1 LSAVLLR
8 LILTTPSA
16 TFLVFI
22 WRVFHGLLASL
33 AVASVCLAQR
43 QSPLSAQPV
52 VLRLFVTVD
61 GDVEKAANVTVDLMD
76 ALGSGGAMD
85 RKLTDDAG
93 EVIFRTLSG
102 VHRIRITGPNIKPY
116 EGDLEIARNETS
128 HVERIRVRRAEP
140 NGRTNETLP
149 AGTIAALRLTVPAS
163 ARKAFEQAGE
173 AMRQQ
178 HWQESR
184 ALFESAIREYPRY
197 DLAYN
202 GLGMVEV
209 ELNQMDAARESFS
222 KAIELNPDFPAAY
235 RNLARISFAEK
246 KYEEA
251 DAFLVKSL
259 DGEPLNVWA
268 LSSASNAELL
278 IHKYSDAIAHAR
290 KAHSVPHPGLA
301 GLHIVAALALEAT
314 QQPREAVKE
323 YQLYL
328 DEDPKG
334 RDADRARKAVIRL
347 SESAPK

>member
-1 LSAVLLR
+1 MPALCSAQ
-8 LILTTPSA
+8 IS
-16 TFLVFI
+16 
-22 WRVFHGLLASL
+22 
-33 AVASVCLAQR
+33 QR
-43 QSPLSAQPV
+43 QAPTPV
-52 VLRLFVTVD
+52 TLRLFITID
-61 GDVEKAANVTVDLMD
+61 GDVEKAGYATVELMD
-76 ALGSGGAMD
+76 AVGSSSAMTN
-85 RKLTDDAG
+85 KITDNNG
-93 EVIFRTLSG
+93 TVIFQTFPGL
-102 VHRIRITGPNIKPY
+102 HRIRITGPNIKPY

-140 NGRTNETLP
+140 GGRTNETLP
-149 AGTIAALRLTVPAS
+149 AGTVAALRLTIPA
-163 ARKAFEQAGE
+163 AALKAFEQAGE
-173 AMRQQ
+173 AMRRQR
-178 HWQESR
+178 WQESR

-202 GLGMVEV
+202 GLGMVEA
-209 ELNQMDAARESFS
+209 ELNERDAARESFS

-290 KAHSVPHPGLA
+290 KAHAVPHQGLA
-301 GLHIVAALALEAT
+301 GVHIVAALALEAT
-314 QQPREAVKE
+314 QQPLEAVKE

>member
-1 LSAVLLR
+1 M
-8 LILTTPSA
+8 P
-16 TFLVFI
+16 I
-22 WRVFHGLLASL
+22 WRVLVATLTSL
-33 AVASVCLAQR
+33 AVACACMAQR

-61 GDVEKAANVTVDLMD
+61 GDAEKAANVTIDLMD

-85 RKLTDDAG
+85 RKFADDAG
-93 EVIFRTLSG
+93 AVIFRTLSG
-102 VHRIRITGPNIKPY
+102 VHRIRITGPNIQTY
-116 EGDLEIARNETS
+116 EGEFEISRNETS

-140 NGRTNETLP
+140 AGRTNETLA
-149 AGTIAALRLTVPAS
+149 AGTVAALRLTVPAA
-163 ARKAFEQAGE
+163 ARRAFEQAGE

-178 HWQESR
+178 RLQESR
-184 ALFESAIREYPRY
+184 TLFESAIREYPQY

-209 ELNQMDAARESFS
+209 ELNEMDAARKSFS
-222 KAIELNPDFPAAY
+222 KAVELNPDFPAAY
-235 RNLARISFAEK
+235 RNLARIAFAEK

-259 DGEPLNVWA
+259 NGEPLNVWA

-278 IHKYSDAIAHAR
+278 IHKYNDAIAHAR
-290 KAHSVPHPGLA
+290 KAHAVPHQGLA
-301 GLHIVAALALEAT
+301 GVHIVAALALEAT
-314 QQPREAVKE
+314 QQPLEAVKE

-334 RDADRARKAVIRL
+334 RDADRARKAIIRL
-347 SESAPK
+347 SESSPK

>member
-1 LSAVLLR
+1 
-8 LILTTPSA
+8 
-16 TFLVFI
+16 
-22 WRVFHGLLASL
+22 
-33 AVASVCLAQR
+33 
-43 QSPLSAQPV
+43 
-52 VLRLFVTVD
+52 
-61 GDVEKAANVTVDLMD
+61 
-76 ALGSGGAMD
+76 
-85 RKLTDDAG
+85 
-93 EVIFRTLSG
+93 
-102 VHRIRITGPNIKPY
+102 
-116 EGDLEIARNETS
+116 
-128 HVERIRVRRAEP
+128 VERIRVRRAEP

-184 ALFESAIREYPRY
+184 ALFESAMREYPRY

-222 KAIELNPDFPAAY
+222 KAIELNPDFPAAF

>member
-1 LSAVLLR
+1 MCRLPQYFLVLLAMPA
-8 LILTTPSA
+8 LCSGQIS
-16 TFLVFI
+16 
-22 WRVFHGLLASL
+22 
-33 AVASVCLAQR
+33 QR
-43 QSPLSAQPV
+43 QAPTPV
-52 VLRLFVTVD
+52 TLRLFISID
-61 GDVEKAANVTVDLMD
+61 GDVEKAGYATVELMD
-76 ALGSGGAMD
+76 AVGSSSAMTN
-85 RKLTDDAG
+85 KMTDNNG
-93 EVIFRTLSG
+93 TVIFQTFPGL
-102 VHRIRITGPNIKPY
+102 HRIRITGPNIKPY
-116 EGDLEIARNETS
+116 EGDVEIERNETS

-140 NGRTNETLP
+140 FGRINETLP
-149 AGTIAALRLTVPAS
+149 AGTVAALRLTVPTA
-163 ARKAFEQAGE
+163 ARRAFEQAGE

-184 ALFESAIREYPRY
+184 TLFESAIREYPQY

-209 ELNQMDAARESFS
+209 ELKEMDAARKSFS
-222 KAIELNPDFPAAY
+222 KAVELNPDFPAAY

-259 DGEPLNVWA
+259 DGEPLNAWA

-290 KAHSVPHPGLA
+290 KAHAVPHQGLA
-301 GLHIVAALALEAT
+301 GVHIVAALALEAT
-314 QQPREAVKE
+314 QQPRESMKE

-334 RDADRARKAVIRL
+334 RDADRARKAIIRL
-347 SESAPK
+347 SESASK

>member
-1 LSAVLLR
+1 LLN
-8 LILTTPSA
+8 
-16 TFLVFI
+16 
-22 WRVFHGLLASL
+22 LAI
-33 AVASVCLAQR
+33 ACVCIAQR

-61 GDVEKAANVTVDLMD
+61 GDAEKAANVTVDLMD

-85 RKLTDDAG
+85 RKLADDAG
-93 EVIFRTLSG
+93 AVIFRTLSG
-102 VHRIRITGPNIKPY
+102 VHRVRITGPNIQTY
-116 EGDLEIARNETS
+116 EGEFEISRNETS
-128 HVERIRVRRAEP
+128 HLERIRVRHTESDR
-140 NGRTNETLP
+140 RRSETAP
-149 AGTIAALRLTVPAS
+149 GGTVAALRLSVPAP
-163 ARKAFEQAGE
+163 ARKAFQQAGE

-184 ALFESAIREYPRY
+184 ALFESAIREYPQY

-209 ELNQMDAARESFS
+209 ELNEMDAARESFS

-235 RNLARISFAEK
+235 RNLARISFAQRN
-246 KYEEA
+246 YEEA
-251 DAFLVKSL
+251 DTFLVKSL
-259 DGEPLNVWA
+259 EGEPLNVWA

-290 KAHSVPHPGLA
+290 KAHSVPHQGLA
-301 GLHIVAALALEAT
+301 GVHIVAALALEAT
-314 QQPREAVKE
+314 QQPLEAVKE

-334 RDADRARKAVIRL
+334 RDADRARKASIRL
-347 SESAPK
+347 SESASK

>member
-1 LSAVLLR
+1 MSAVLLR
-8 LILTTPSA
+8 LISATPCA
-16 TFLVFI
+16 TFLVLI
-22 WRVFHGLLASL
+22 WRVLHGLLVSL

-61 GDVEKAANVTVDLMD
+61 GDVEKATNVTVDLMD

-85 RKLTDDAG
+85 RKLADDAG
-93 EVIFRTLSG
+93 AVTFRTLSG
-102 VHRIRITGPNIKPY
+102 VHRVRITGPNIQTY
-116 EGDLEIARNETS
+116 EGEFEISRNETS
-128 HVERIRVRRAEP
+128 HVERIRVRHVDADR
-140 NGRTNETLP
+140 RTNETLP
-149 AGTIAALRLTVPAS
+149 GGTVAALRLRVPAS
-163 ARKAFEQAGE
+163 ARKAFEQAGD

-209 ELNQMDAARESFS
+209 ELNEMDAARESFS

-278 IHKYSDAIAHAR
+278 IHKYGDAIAHAR
-290 KAHSVPHPGLA
+290 KAHSVPHLGLA
-301 GLHIVAALALEAT
+301 GVHIVAALSLEAT

-334 RDADRARKAVIRL
+334 RDADRARKAIVRL
-347 SESAPK
+347 SESDPK

>member
-1 LSAVLLR
+1 MCRLPQYFLVLLAMPA
-8 LILTTPSA
+8 LCSA
-16 TFLVFI
+16 QI
-22 WRVFHGLLASL
+22 S
-33 AVASVCLAQR
+33 QR
-43 QSPLSAQPV
+43 QAPTPV
-52 VLRLFVTVD
+52 TLRLFITID
-61 GDVEKAANVTVDLMD
+61 GDVEKAGYATVELMD
-76 ALGSGGAMD
+76 AVGSSSAMTN
-85 RKLTDDAG
+85 KITDNNG
-93 EVIFRTLSG
+93 TVIFQTFPGL
-102 VHRIRITGPNIKPY
+102 HRIRITGPNIKPY

-140 NGRTNETLP
+140 SGRTNETLP
-149 AGTIAALRLTVPAS
+149 GGTVAALRLRVPAS

-184 ALFESAIREYPRY
+184 ALFEAAIREYPQY

-209 ELNQMDAARESFS
+209 ELNEMDAARESFS
-222 KAIELNPDFPAAY
+222 KAVELNPDFPAAY

-278 IHKYSDAIAHAR
+278 THKYSDAIAHER
-290 KAHSVPHPGLA
+290 KAHSVPHQGLA
-301 GLHIVAALALEAT
+301 GVHIVAALALEAT
-314 QQPREAVKE
+314 QQPGEAVKE

-334 RDADRARKAVIRL
+334 RDADRARKAIIRL